1 MDRVLVWGASGHA
14 QIVTELLELS
24 GLYVI
29 SGYIDDVN
37 SDREGQEFEGAVILG
52 GRKAVERAAKS
63 GVNCLIVAI
72 GDCVKRK
79 EACQF
84 GLSVGLRLINAI
96 HPSAVVSTKAS
107 LGVGIVC
114 SAGSVI
120 CPYAIVGDGAIINT
134 SASIDHGCA
143 IGPYAHV
150 APGARLAG
158 NVTVGECAWIGIGAT
173 VKDRVNIGSY
183 AVVGAG
189 SVVIRDIPGGCVA
202 YGVPAKVQRTQDA
215 GRTVNIGRERN
226 G

>member
-24 GLYVI
+24 GLYIVA
-29 SGYIDDVN
+29 GYIDDVN

-52 GRKAVERAAKS
+52 GREAVERAAKS
-63 GVNCLIVAI
+63 GVKYLIVAI
-72 GDCVKRK
+72 GDGVKRK

-84 GLSVGLRLINAI
+84 GLSMGLKLINAI
-96 HPSAVVSTKAS
+96 HPSAVVSAKAS
-107 LGVGIVC
+107 LGLGIVC
-114 SAGSVI
+114 GAGSVI
-120 CPYAIVGDGAIINT
+120 CPHAIVGEGAIINT
-134 SASIDHGCA
+134 SASIDHGCV

-158 NVTVGECAWIGIGAT
+158 NVTVGECAWIGIGTA
-173 VKDRVNIGSY
+173 VRDRVHIGSY

-202 YGVPAKVQRTQDA
+202 YGVPAKVRHTQ
-215 GRTVNIGRERN
+215 GPGPISSILGEHN